1 MANPG
6 PEGDKKRTFKMA
18 PRDLL
23 KSVDFKRISILFL
36 LDCEMQALLLTQC
49 FLLKDQITS
58 FKVNSIQC
66 TSHLFQGSEIQLNFG
81 HL

>member
-23 KSVDFKRISILFL
+23 KSVDFKRISVLFL
-36 LDCEMQALLLTQC
+36 LDCEMQALLLTQR
-49 FLLKDQITS
+49 FLLKDQI
-58 FKVNSIQC
+58 
-66 TSHLFQGSEIQLNFG
+66 
-81 HL
+81 